1 MKKDTIWI
9 AVGTLLSIG
18 IGYYAYKRFFK
29 TNVIK
34 VPDGSTNTRDIL
46 NTETTQPQQPDNVIT
61 GTIGAIVNPVVNAAT
76 NAFSFLT
83 SWNDYTVNT
92 ASTSLNVRQMP
103 NTTSRVIASL
113 PKGAT
118 VKAKASGIKD
128 WLAVSKDGKNT
139 YGYVS
144 AQYMKAKI

>member
-34 VPDGSTNTRDIL
+34 VPEDKADDSSKKPEEST
-46 NTETTQPQQPDNVIT
+46 NVIT
-61 GTIGAIVNPVVNAAT
+61 GTIGAIANPVIKAVGGVFDFVT
-76 NAFSFLT
+76 N
-83 SWNDYTVNT
+83 WNDYTVNT
-92 ASTSLNVRQMP
+92 VSTPLNVRQQP
-103 NTTSRVIASL
+103 NTNSKVIASI
-113 PKGAT
+113 PKGT
-118 VKAKASGIKD
+118 VVKAKASGTKD

-144 AQYMKAKI
+144 AQYLKAKI